1 MLEERK
7 KENSFLSYKYIRTD
21 PYLQLFSG
29 VFSVVLFQMW
39 QLDAIFIWASMRNT
53 VFSPLKFSYVVY
65 LKMDAKAGAKIFC
78 CNNIIQLIKL
88 KGKAKMAAAKTH
100 YPKKDTQFHL
110 ENCFLSLTKTLNNLI
125 EVIFSEI
132 KHSRTQS

>member
-1 MLEERK
+1 
-7 KENSFLSYKYIRTD
+7 
-21 PYLQLFSG
+21 
-29 VFSVVLFQMW
+29 
-39 QLDAIFIWASMRNT
+39 
-53 VFSPLKFSYVVY
+53 
-65 LKMDAKAGAKIFC
+65 
-78 CNNIIQLIKL
+78 
-88 KGKAKMAAAKTH
+88 MAAAKTH